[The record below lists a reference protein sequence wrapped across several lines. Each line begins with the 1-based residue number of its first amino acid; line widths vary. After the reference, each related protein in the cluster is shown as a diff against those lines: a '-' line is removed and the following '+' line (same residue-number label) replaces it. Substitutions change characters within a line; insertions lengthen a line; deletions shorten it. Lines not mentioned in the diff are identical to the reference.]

1 MRGRPEAGEL
11 IGSSKFFLR
20 YFLLPSRRHELI
32 HGQYQPMQL
41 NMIVLAALPTWI
53 PPLWLIAAGAAIAV
67 VLLLAIRTVL
77 NLVLP
82 KLGAIAA
89 TTAKEVMAQPMF
101 WVTIAVGVCALVAF
115 PFIPYNTFGED
126 VKVVKDSGL
135 TVIMVLAIVLGV
147 WSASVSIAD
156 EIEGR
161 TALTLLSKP
170 IARWHFIVGKFF
182 GIVGPLAMLFVVL
195 GSLFL
200 ASVSYKHWYDA
211 RENSIPRPSAAECQ
225 AEVVQIAPGLGL
237 AFLEAVV
244 MTSIAVAI
252 ATRLPMLANLMICSA
267 IYVLGHLV
275 ALLAESPVGQSG
287 MGRAMVQF
295 TGLLIGTIL
304 PNLDSFNIYAA
315 ITAGREV
322 PWVYLAWAG
331 LYCGLYSAAAILVGL
346 VLFHDRDLA

>member
-1 MRGRPEAGEL
+1 MFV
-11 IGSSKFFLR
+11 SSQ
-20 YFLLPSRRHELI
+20 LLPIAAAVPSWLVPGWVI
-32 HGQYQPMQL
+32 LAGAA
-41 NMIVLAALPTWI
+41 VAAVALAALYG
-53 PPLWLIAAGAAIAV
+53 LLRLIV
-67 VLLLAIRTVL
+67 
-77 NLVLP
+77 P
-82 KLGAIAA
+82 KVGAIAA
-89 TTAKEVMAQPMF
+89 TTAKEVLAQPMF
-101 WVTIAVGVCALVAF
+101 WVTLVIGVCALIAF

-135 TVIMVLAIVLGV
+135 TVIMVLAIVLGL

-170 IARWHFIVGKFF
+170 IQRWHFVVGKFL
-182 GIVGPLAMLFVVL
+182 GIVAPLAILFIVL

-200 ASVSYKHWYDA
+200 MTVSYKVWYDA
-211 RENSIPRPSAAECQ
+211 RENSTPRPTPAQCQ

-237 AFLEAVV
+237 ALLESIV

-252 ATRLPMLANLMICSA
+252 ATRLPMLANLTICST

-275 ALLAESPVGQSG
+275 AQLAQSQAGQSG

-295 TGLLIGTIL
+295 MGLLIGTIL
-304 PNLDSFNIYAA
+304 PNLDNFNVYAA

-322 PWVYLAWAG
+322 PLSYLGWAG
-331 LYCGLYSAAAILVGL
+331 LYCLLYSTAAILVGL